1 VSTSNTDAPFLPLS
15 ETRNTG
21 GVSVTTPFD
30 CDESAGSAL
39 RYPSASTD
47 APIDDSWSC
56 RNLQSVSG
64 SRLRP
69 DRSGPVRPRV
79 PLRPRSTLRPE
90 RPNPREQPNRPL
102 PLQRQHDQ
110 RSISCATNAPMPR

>member
-1 VSTSNTDAPFLPLS
+1 VNTSNTDAPFLPLP

-30 CDESAGSAL
+30 CDESAGSTL

-56 RNLQSVSG
+56 RNLQSISG
-64 SRLRP
+64 SRSDQDQRYA
-69 DRSGPVRPRV
+69 RSGRIHASSPTVHCHYNAGTIKGQSV
-79 PLRPRSTLRPE
+79 AQVTPLCHARR
-90 RPNPREQPNRPL
+90 NR
-102 PLQRQHDQ
+102 R
-110 RSISCATNAPMPR
+110 IT